1 MHGGLIQAERTPGRE
16 RAAMACHRQQVL
28 EIVPVEVSRGMR
40 HCGPDSAALRLT
52 PRHAGTYAAGM
63 NPTEADPLAFKSS
76 VRAHWDAAA
85 DGWDAHTPDI
95 RAWLRGSTDAMIGM
109 AGVVHG
115 SRVLDV
121 AAGAG
126 DQTLD
131 LAERVG
137 RSGAVVATD
146 LAPAIVALAQDR
158 ARRAGFRHVQ
168 CRVADGED
176 LRVEPAWFD
185 AAVCRLGLMLFPNP
199 LQGLREMH
207 RALRPGGGACSV
219 VFSAPERNPCVSIL
233 MATALRHAGLPARD
247 PCAPGSLFSLGRPG
261 RIDAL
266 FREAGFADVATTA
279 VDAVF
284 RMPSVDH
291 YLAFVRSSASPI
303 LQILAG
309 LGEAAARSAWDDI
322 REQLHAYTTPSGWEG
337 PNELLITAAR
347 RP

>member
-1 MHGGLIQAERTPGRE
+1 MTARTLD
-16 RAAMACHRQQVL
+16 AMNT
-28 EIVPVEVSRGMR
+28 S
-40 HCGPDSAALRLT
+40 
-52 PRHAGTYAAGM
+52 
-63 NPTEADPLAFKSS
+63 EADSQAFKAS
-76 VRAHWDAAA
+76 VRTHWDTAAR
-85 DGWDAHTPDI
+85 GWDAHSPEI
-95 RAWLRGSTDAMIGM
+95 RAWLRSSTDAMIAM
-109 AGVVHG
+109 AGVVPG
-115 SRVLDV
+115 ARVLDI

-131 LAERVG
+131 IAERVG
-137 RSGAVVATD
+137 PAGAVLATD
-146 LAPAIVALAQDR
+146 LSPAIVALAQDR
-158 ARRAGFRHVQ
+158 ARRAGFGHVQ

-176 LRVEPAWFD
+176 LQVEAASFD

-207 RALRPGGGACSV
+207 RALRPGGGVCTV
-219 VFSAPERNPCVSIL
+219 VFSVPERNPCITIL

-247 PCAPGSLFSLGRPG
+247 PGAPGSLFSLGQPR

-266 FREAGFADVATTA
+266 FLEAGFRDVATTA
-279 VDAVF
+279 MNAVF
-284 RMPSVDH
+284 RMPSVDA

-309 LGEAAARSAWDDI
+309 LSPAPAQAAWDDI
-322 REQLHAYTTPSGWEG
+322 REQLHAFDTPTGWEG

>member
-1 MHGGLIQAERTPGRE
+1 MN
-16 RAAMACHRQQVL
+16 
-28 EIVPVEVSRGMR
+28 S
-40 HCGPDSAALRLT
+40 
-52 PRHAGTYAAGM
+52 
-63 NPTEADPLAFKSS
+63 NPTDSQAFKAA
-76 VRAHWDAAA
+76 VRTHWDAAA
-85 DGWDAHTPDI
+85 RGWDGHSPAI
-95 RAWLRGSTDAMIGM
+95 RAWLRGSTDAMMAM
-109 AGVVHG
+109 AGVVPG
-115 SRVLDV
+115 ARVLDV

-137 RSGAVVATD
+137 PAGAVLATD
-146 LAPAIVALAQDR
+146 LSPAIVALAQER
-158 ARRAGFRHVQ
+158 ARRAGFRQVQ
-168 CRVADGED
+168 CRAADGED
-176 LRVEPAWFD
+176 LQVEAASFD

-207 RALRPGGGACSV
+207 RALRPGGGVCTV
-219 VFSAPERNPCVSIL
+219 VFSAPARNPCVTAL
-233 MATALRHAGLPARD
+233 MATALRHSGLPARD
-247 PCAPGSLFSLGRPG
+247 PFAPGSLFSLGQPR

-266 FREAGFADVATTA
+266 FLEAGFHDVATTA

-284 RMPSVDH
+284 RLPSVDD

-309 LGEAAARSAWDDI
+309 LSEAQAEAAWNDV
-322 REQLHAYTTPSGWEG
+322 REQLRAFDTPTGWEG